1 MNTLDLIRR
10 LRALPRAVAVVAAG
24 LAFAATSLAP
34 LDADAQPR
42 PSSKKK
48 ERTFSFEDDMIETS
62 LLRPETT
69 QVETINKH
77 KRASLIRI
85 RLHFFNEIIRSA
97 EDL

>member
-1 MNTLDLIRR
+1 MNALDLFRR
-10 LRALPRAVAVVAAG
+10 LRSVARALAVVAVGVAV
-24 LAFAATSLAP
+24 AATSFVP
-34 LDADAQPR
+34 QDALGQPK
-42 PSSKKK
+42 PGGKKK
-48 ERTFSFEDDMIETS
+48 ERTFSFEDDVIETS